1 MSRQEMFK
9 MGYENVSSCF
19 FITFC
24 WQVDVD
30 KTAISVFIVRIKPTF
45 PKCLEVFG
53 PLVFRTYYL
62 CCSHCA
68 PKVYCLLLAQH
79 FTTFTGGKKTW
90 VFVRKWNKDYLFN
103 KTPAICTLPSCKNCV
118 LLRFGGT
125 LATSQARQVML
136 SSWFVEMM
144 MMVIINNIIITR
156 IKKCSYIKLSS

>member
-1 MSRQEMFK
+1 MFK

-79 FTTFTGGKKTW
+79 FTTFTGGKKPG
-90 VFVRKWNKDYLFN
+90 YLFEN
-103 KTPAICTLPSCKNCV
+103 EIKIIYLIKHRRYV
-118 LLRFGGT
+118 HY
-125 LATSQARQVML
+125 QAAKIVCR
-136 SSWFVEMM
+136 
-144 MMVIINNIIITR
+144 
-156 IKKCSYIKLSS
+156 